1 MDVPARVA
9 FENLNRATLLVGVPG
24 AYPEQQPTVIELLLK
39 TSGALVAQK
48 LREPCSNQSS
58 GSASQGGCA
67 GHCNERS
74 AGGGYRAHRETRPNV
89 EERTDDSPLSI
100 TDRLR
105 RNVGS
110 PRDSGVVF
118 QLPGFAI
125 LVTEL
130 GYDVSFT
137 GD

>member
-48 LREPCSNQSS
+48 LREPCSNPPAPPPKAAAPAIATSVPP
-58 GSASQGGCA
+58 AA
-67 GHCNERS
+67 
-74 AGGGYRAHRETRPNV
+74 AYRAHRETRPNV
-89 EERTDDSPLSI
+89 EERTDDSSLSI
-100 TDRLR
+100 TNRLR
-105 RNVGS
+105 RRLAVGTVGLS
-110 PRDSGVVF
+110 SSS
-118 QLPGFAI
+118 PGFAI